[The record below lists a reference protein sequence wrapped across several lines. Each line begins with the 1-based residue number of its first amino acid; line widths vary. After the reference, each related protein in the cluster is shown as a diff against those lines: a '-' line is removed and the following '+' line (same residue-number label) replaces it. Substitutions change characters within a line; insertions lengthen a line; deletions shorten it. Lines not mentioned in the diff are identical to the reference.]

1 MTQNRL
7 IASSKTERTRDK
19 NLSVLLVFLAAGLW
33 AAETP
38 VRADITNSAVARGTY
53 NSAVTTSAPSL
64 ANVPVTAPGPALSIV
79 KTASPDTNV
88 AAGQVVTY
96 TYTVTNTGNTTL
108 QNISLNDVHLGSG
121 TPPVPGNE
129 TLTNDN
135 GTLGD
140 STDATPANGVWSV
153 LAPGDVLTF
162 TSTYTVTQ
170 QDVDTRQ

>member
-1 MTQNRL
+1 MNQNRL
-7 IASSKTERTRDK
+7 IAPSKRERTRDK
-19 NLSVLLVFLAAGLW
+19 NLSVLLVFLAVACL
-33 AAETP
+33 AAAKP
-38 VRADITNSAVARGTY
+38 AFSDITNSAVARGTY
-53 NSAVTTSAPSL
+53 NSSVTTSSPSV
-64 ANVPVTAPGPALSIV
+64 ANVPVGASAPAISIV
-79 KTASPDTNV
+79 KVASPDTNV

-108 QNISLNDVHLGSG
+108 QNISLSDVHAGSG
-121 TPPVPGNE
+121 TPPLPGNE
-129 TLTNDN
+129 TLTTDN

-140 STDATPANGVWSV
+140 STDSTPGNGVWSV